1 MLPGCSSSLEDSLN
15 AKMFAII
22 KQWDEASNQYTDV
35 TNKYFLLLLI
45 KFGLDTAVF
54 YSCSPKKYM
63 YFLSVC
69 SLSVLL
75 ADFLLTLLMGVAWF
89 LGPEKSLVSTCFLL
103 ATASTTYGAL
113 PLPMLILGFIDY
125 SLDDTFMSNAS
136 VLWKT
141 FRNVILTLVVWAVAI
156 HNSLQSDYAKLVE
169 LDSLG
174 EIKVLLCK
182 VTESTVIT
190 IFTFGLFMAC
200 LLTLVPFWSRI
211 PQWMGEVDRM
221 LEAQEQQQNMG
232 SDLLLASTWNPNP
245 ETKTRLEEYPEENS
259 LTRPPLWFSMTLG
272 FILFWMPY
280 LLMSVSCLICGL
292 GVPTHLGVN
301 LLWLECSNSLLVVLV
316 FWAKSYTKGPYS
328 SLPENVCSWQVYW
341 HLSKDIRRF
350 LPPTAV
356 SKPPCEKKSNSFHV

>member
-1 MLPGCSSSLEDSLN
+1 MFPESSSSLEDSLT

-22 KQWDEASNQYTDV
+22 EQWDEASNQYTDV
-35 TNKYFLLLLI
+35 TKKYFMLLLI
-45 KFGLDTAVF
+45 KFGLETAVF

-63 YFLSVC
+63 YFLSAC

-75 ADFLLTLLMGVAWF
+75 ADFLLTLLMGAAWF
-89 LGPEKSLVSTCFLL
+89 LGPEKSLPSTCFLL

-125 SLDDTFMSNAS
+125 CLDDTFMSNVS

-141 FRNVILTLVVWAVAI
+141 FRNVILTMVVWAVAI
-156 HNSLQSDYAKLVE
+156 HNSLHSDYARLVE
-169 LDSLG
+169 LDSSG

-190 IFTFGLFMAC
+190 TFTFGLFMAC

-211 PQWMGEVDRM
+211 PQWLREVDRM
-221 LEAQEQQQNMG
+221 LEAREQQQNMR
-232 SDLLLASTWNPNP
+232 SDLLLTSTWNPNP

-259 LTRPPLWFSMTLG
+259 LTRPPLWFSITLG

-280 LLMSVSCLICGL
+280 LVMSVSCLICGL

-301 LLWLECSNSLLVVLV
+301 LLWLECSNSLLVGLV

-328 SLPENVCSWQVYW
+328 SLPEDVCLWQVYW
-341 HLSKDIRRF
+341 HLSKDIRRS

-356 SKPPCEKKSNSFHV
+356 FKAPCEKKSSSFHV

>member
-1 MLPGCSSSLEDSLN
+1 MFPESSSSLEDSLT

-22 KQWDEASNQYTDV
+22 EQWDEASNQYTDV
-35 TNKYFLLLLI
+35 TNKYFMLLLI
-45 KFGLDTAVF
+45 KFGLETAVF

-75 ADFLLTLLMGVAWF
+75 ADFLLTLLMGAAWF
-89 LGPEKSLVSTCFLL
+89 LGPEKSLPSTCFLL

-125 SLDDTFMSNAS
+125 CLDDTFMSNVS

-141 FRNVILTLVVWAVAI
+141 FRNVILTMVVWAVAI
-156 HNSLQSDYAKLVE
+156 HNSLHSDYARLVE
-169 LDSLG
+169 LDSSG

-190 IFTFGLFMAC
+190 TFTFGLFMAC

-211 PQWMGEVDRM
+211 PQWLREVDRM
-221 LEAQEQQQNMG
+221 LEAREQQQNVR
-232 SDLLLASTWNPNP
+232 SDLLLTSTWNPNP
-245 ETKTRLEEYPEENS
+245 ETKTRPEEYPEENS
-259 LTRPPLWFSMTLG
+259 LTRPPLWFSITLG

-280 LLMSVSCLICGL
+280 LVMSVSCLICGL

-301 LLWLECSNSLLVVLV
+301 LLWLECSNSLLVGLV

-328 SLPENVCSWQVYW
+328 SLPEDVCLWQVYCSQNLYSGEPKDS
-341 HLSKDIRRF
+341 LSDLLLNFSSAIPK
-350 LPPTAV
+350 T
-356 SKPPCEKKSNSFHV
+356 

>member
-1 MLPGCSSSLEDSLN
+1 MFPESSSSLEDSLTT
-15 AKMFAII
+15 KMFAII
-22 KQWDEASNQYTDV
+22 EQWDEASNQYTDV
-35 TNKYFLLLLI
+35 TKKYFMLLLI
-45 KFGLDTAVF
+45 KFGLETAVF

-75 ADFLLTLLMGVAWF
+75 ADFLLTLLMGAAWF
-89 LGPEKSLVSTCFLL
+89 LGLEKSLPSTCFLL

-125 SLDDTFMSNAS
+125 CLDDTFMSNVS

-141 FRNVILTLVVWAVAI
+141 FRNVILTMVVWAVAI
-156 HNSLQSDYAKLVE
+156 HNSLHSDYVRLVE
-169 LDSLG
+169 LDSSG

-190 IFTFGLFMAC
+190 TFTFGLFMAC

-211 PQWMGEVDRM
+211 PQWLREVDRM
-221 LEAQEQQQNMG
+221 LEAREQQQNMR

-259 LTRPPLWFSMTLG
+259 LTRPPLWFSITLG

-280 LLMSVSCLICGL
+280 LVMSVSCLICGL

-301 LLWLECSNSLLVVLV
+301 LLWLECSNSLLVGLV

-328 SLPENVCSWQVYW
+328 SLPEDVCLWQVYW
-341 HLSKDIRRF
+341 HLSKDIRRS

-356 SKPPCEKKSNSFHV
+356 FKAPCEKKSNSFHV